1 VSQLPFGANNRLDN
15 LLSVLLAVGS
25 PTLAT
30 YSLALTVLNGQYIAQ
45 RFAHIEYPNVRN
57 AVQILSSL
65 QQAPL
70 QVVTDESLLASL
82 IVLHENDEWW
92 SELVIWLNFVHT
104 WFVFCFYVDI
114 N

>member
-15 LLSVLLAVGS
+15 LLSVVLAVGS
-25 PTLAT
+25 PTLAA
-30 YSLALTVLNGQYIAQ
+30 YSLALTVLNGHYIAQ
-45 RFAHIEYPNVRN
+45 RFAHLEYPNVRS

-70 QVVTDESLLASL
+70 QVVTDGSLLASL

-92 SELVIWLNFVHT
+92 SELSIWLNFVHT
-104 WFVFCFYVDI
+104 WFVFYFYVDI